1 MKKILSFILTPLFYL
16 IFGLIL
22 VVFHIAQV
30 IALNVFGH
38 NAHDKVVAVL
48 NLFLMRSQII
58 LGTSFKFNNFKTLP
72 KDKPIIIMAN
82 HQSMWDIPPLIWKF
96 RAHHPKF
103 IAKKELT
110 KGIPSISY
118 NLKHGG
124 SVNID
129 RKNPEESIQK
139 ISEFA
144 KFINKNNYAVCIF
157 PEGTRSKD
165 GKVKPFK
172 IGGLAALLKEMPNA
186 LVVPIAING
195 TGKIDNTGSFFM
207 NLGVNVTYT
216 QLPERYLSL
225 DDIEKELNQIRFEII
240 GLVE

>member
-1 MKKILSFILTPLFYL
+1 MKKMLSFILTPLFYL

-22 VVFHIAQV
+22 VVFHVAQV
-30 IALNVFGH
+30 IALNIFGH

-144 KFINKNNYAVCIF
+144 KYISKNNYAVCIF

-195 TGKIDNTGSFFM
+195 TGKIDNTGNFFM

-240 GLVE
+240 ELVE

>member
-1 MKKILSFILTPLFYL
+1 MKKILSFILTPFFYL
-16 IFGLIL
+16 IFGLNL
-22 VVFHIAQV
+22 VIFHLAQV

-38 NAHDKVVAVL
+38 NTHDKVVAVL

-72 KDKPIIIMAN
+72 KERPIIIMAN
-82 HQSMWDIPPLIWKF
+82 HQSMWDIPPLVWKF
-96 RAHHPKF
+96 REHHPKF

-139 ISEFA
+139 ITEFA
-144 KFINKNNYAVCIF
+144 KYINQNNYAVCIF

-216 QLPERYLSL
+216 QLPERYISL
-225 DDIEKELNQIRFEII
+225 DDIEKELNQIRLEII
-240 GLVE
+240 ELVE